1 MNRNGLMVFV
11 CFVMLSAC
19 GKPTFDTADA
29 LQAYI
34 HDARHGYLKQKTV
47 NDYQFSL
54 LYRPTDLLV
63 RQALEDDY
71 TKATVDSLRAK
82 YSKYMYFNL
91 SISKNGKEVLSSA
104 PKNRAEF
111 GAMVNRLAFGM
122 HDKVHLF
129 TSQRDTL
136 ELTDYVY
143 PRMYGMSHA
152 TTMMFVYPRD
162 QDAINS
168 SAVLNVTVEDLDLF
182 TGEVKFKIETEKIK
196 NEPSLKFNI

>member
-1 MNRNGLMVFV
+1 MASRFMVYGCLFLL
-11 CFVMLSAC
+11 CAC
-19 GKPTFDTADA
+19 GRPTFDTAEA
-29 LQAYI
+29 LQTYI
-34 HDARHGYLKQKTV
+34 NDATHGYLKQKTV
-47 NDYQFSL
+47 NDYQFLL

-63 RQALEDDY
+63 KQALEDDT
-71 TKATVDSLRAK
+71 TKPQVDSLRAK
-82 YSKYMYFNL
+82 YGKYMYFNL
-91 SISKNGKEVLSSA
+91 SISKNGKEVLSTA

-136 ELTDYVY
+136 ELTDYVF
-143 PRMYGMSHA
+143 PRMYGMSNA

-168 SAVLNVTVEDLDLF
+168 STVLNFTVEDLDLF
-182 TGEVKFKIETEKIK
+182 TGEVKFKIETGKIK
-196 NEPSLKFNI
+196 MEPLLNFSI